1 MKKKT
6 VRRAEPGGNTL
17 LADSLPLE
25 VELAQDLPAVPVLP
39 ETLLRLDLEVQE
51 SSVDLGAV
59 TQVVLNDLGAT
70 VQIFR
75 LAGREY
81 GNGQGRPTRIEDCI
95 SVLGVSACMEAIS
108 LETIAHDYRY
118 KAVTATWA
126 HSQEIARYAKVVA
139 ERMPE
144 ANPDEAYLVGLFH
157 SIALLPPVLGWYGS
171 QGKTIDLASAGFRIA
186 KQWALP
192 RFAIEYFDDTRHDQ
206 SASPWAEILNMAHRF
221 ANKSSI
227 PCPLEHR
234 FRPQL
239 YRAV

>member
-1 MKKKT
+1 VRKKT
-6 VRRAEPGGNTL
+6 VRRAEPDGNVL
-17 LADSLPLE
+17 VADSLTWEAEPE
-25 VELAQDLPAVPVLP
+25 QDLPAVPILP

-51 SSVDLGAV
+51 SSVNLRAV

-70 VQIFR
+70 VEIFR

-81 GNGQGRPTRIEDCI
+81 GNGGGRPTRIEDCI
-95 SVLGVSACMEAIS
+95 SSLGVSACLEAVS
-108 LETIAHDYRY
+108 AETIAHDYRY
-118 KAVTATWA
+118 NAVSATWA
-126 HSQEIARYAKVVA
+126 HSREIARCAKLVA
-139 ERMPE
+139 EQTPD

-206 SASPWAEILNMAHRF
+206 SASPWAEILSMAHRF

>member
-6 VRRAEPGGNTL
+6 VRRAEPGGSIL
-17 LADSLPLE
+17 LADSLSLE

-39 ETLLRLDLEVQE
+39 ETLLRLDLEIQE

-59 TQVVLNDLGAT
+59 TQLVLNDLGAT

-81 GNGQGRPTRIEDCI
+81 GQGRPMRIEDCI

-108 LETIAHDYRY
+108 VETIAHDYRY
-118 KAVTATWA
+118 NAVTATWA
-126 HSQEIARYAKVVA
+126 HSQEIARCAKVVA
-139 ERMPE
+139 EQIPD

-157 SIALLPPVLGWYGS
+157 SIALLPPVLGWYGT
-171 QGKTIDLASAGFRIA
+171 QGKTIDLANAGFQIA
-186 KQWALP
+186 TKWALP
-192 RFAIEYFDDTRHDQ
+192 RFAIEYFDETRQDQ
-206 SASPWAEILNMAHRF
+206 SASPWAEIVSKAHRF
-221 ANKSSI
+221 AHKSSI

-234 FRPQL
+234 FRPQI